1 MGNSQIKPS
10 VTPAQH
16 EYLLELFKYVR
27 QVEKHQHTNKKSR
40 TAALEVIVALEQLS
54 NAAAAKQHVT
64 DLRLLARLLEKYIA
78 HWVRVTFGPA
88 SPPQKFIWVPRADE
102 VFK

>member
-40 TAALEVIVALEQLS
+40 NAALEVIVSLEQLS
-54 NAAAAKQHVT
+54 QAVAKKEHVT
-64 DLRLLARLLEKYIA
+64 ELRLHARCTEKNIA
-78 HWVRVTFGPA
+78 YWQRVTFGAEGP
-88 SPPQKFIWVPRADE
+88 SRSFIWVPRADE
-102 VFK
+102 IFK